1 MVERRLEGE
10 VEVARQI
17 IEGLLPRATPRID
30 GFDIAGVNETS
41 YEVGGDY
48 YMRHPAHPHRA
59 PEWRGPAAEKAVG
72 RSSIRGSWLPDFVT
86 FG

>member
-17 IEGLLPRATPRID
+17 IEGLLPRTTPRID
-30 GFDIAGVNETS
+30 GFDIASVNETS

-48 YMRHPAHPHRA
+48 Y
-59 PEWRGPAAEKAVG
+59 
-72 RSSIRGSWLPDFVT
+72 
-86 FG
+86 

>member
-30 GFDIAGVNETS
+30 GFDIADVNETS

-48 YMRHPAHPHRA
+48 Y
-59 PEWRGPAAEKAVG
+59 
-72 RSSIRGSWLPDFVT
+72 
-86 FG
+86 